1 MAVIGAI
8 LPLILVAEN
17 WVVADELVEEIG
29 CVAVAVML
37 MLVVVVVAAVA
48 VVVVLL
54 ILVAENG
61 PGDSRADDDLEF
73 VCVAVAVPDVVYEAD
88 FLSSILSAA
97 VIATALAVEERKS
110 AS

>member
-37 MLVVVVVAAVA
+37 MLVV

-97 VIATALAVEERKS
+97 VIATALAVE
-110 AS
+110 AAPLFFLHWIF